1 MDRIKVKKMDEDW
14 KERLKDRWWATNY
27 AGNKDNFTEVQ
38 GRMLKLRDKLI
49 SYGGEEVCFFD
60 IDSDLN
66 KLMAR
71 GELIIIRDSAP
82 NNIDEALLKL
92 VKGEASQ
99 CHKNSSIVWSS
110 NRESKKFDGKL
121 YLVTGYALSEDGM
134 WRQHSW
140 CLLKQPDGTNT
151 IIETTLKRVAYYG
164 FEMDEEEALHF
175 ALSNR

>member
-1 MDRIKVKKMDEDW
+1 
-14 KERLKDRWWATNY
+14 
-27 AGNKDNFTEVQ
+27 
-38 GRMLKLRDKLI
+38 MLELRGKLI
-49 SYGGEEVCFFD
+49 GYGGEEVCLFD
-60 IDSDLN
+60 IEKDLN
-66 KLMAR
+66 KLMTR
-71 GELIIIRDSAP
+71 GKLVIAKDTNP
-82 NNIDEALLKL
+82 NNQDETLIRLI
-92 VKGEASQ
+92 KGVASQ